1 MKLEFLG
8 AMGSV
13 GASGISIEDGSNKI
27 VLDYGTKVREVPPK
41 FPLPVERPKAILL
54 SHSHLDHCG
63 AVPLLVK
70 KYSTPIYALDVTKDL
85 TELLLEDSIKVSR
98 EEGVELPFNDFDVKQ
113 TIKNFV
119 LVDYN
124 KPFKIGNFQ
133 ITYFDA
139 GHIPGSAMIFVES
152 KETNVLYTGDFNDIN
167 TRLLEK
173 CEDDLPKVKNLIIES
188 TYGCVPGDVD
198 IMLSTNQTKEIKE
211 LTKGVLVK
219 AMDRKFQLRDFEISK
234 VWRRNYSGKMFK
246 ITTESNKKL
255 ILTPNHPL
263 FVKSGKNILVKP
275 VSEVRI
281 GDKVPVIVIKNEKN
295 CIPSP
300 LHIYELKPEKSIYV
314 KLKPSFLQEV
324 LQAISKNKDE
334 LAKLLGISKNTLKDY
349 LKIKP
354 YKNKKTGKRKFYFMP
369 LFIAKKVAQLAGK
382 SLDLM
387 EENIEGLKSKNS
399 SIIIKNVFPLKK
411 SPILAKLLAKS
422 FGDGHIRLNSGMY
435 FEYANICKEL
445 TTEVDKIIKEL
456 FDISYSSYG
465 KNRKIIKHYYPF
477 IGAVLYTLGCPQDKV
492 DETMK
497 IPEWIKNGPKEIKVA
512 FLQGLFDDEA
522 HVSYYKTE
530 NRVLGRILLKMAKS
544 KKLKSNLIEF
554 FAELKQMLLDLDINA
569 RIDLG
574 PEYKDRIELLLI
586 IQGRK
591 NIENFKNYVGFIHPS
606 KRELLERILTEKWK
620 EKENRKNI
628 VFEKILDI
636 EIFTTNDIEV
646 YDLTIGELKEWGNFV
661 ANGIIIH
668 NSREHPDRKR
678 EEKEL
683 VKMIEETISDNHPAI
698 VAAFAVGRA
707 QEILLILAKHG
718 ISYPLF
724 MDGMAKK
731 ATTII
736 NRYKKYLREPEDLE
750 EALKLVTYV
759 KGRMRRR
766 LVKEAACIITTSGM
780 LTGGPVVKY
789 IEKLYKKERASLIL
803 TGWQIEGTPGRI
815 LLETGRFI
823 YGNVDIEVKMKVK
836 RFDFSA
842 HAGRKSLFEFVK
854 KLNPEKVFCVH
865 GDHTEEFAEE
875 LRKEGFNAIAPLANS
890 RIFECQ

>member
-63 AVPLLVK
+63 AIPLLVK

-124 KPFKIGNFQ
+124 KPFKIDNFQ

-139 GHIPGSAMIFVES
+139 GHIPGSAMVFVES

-173 CEDDLPKVKNLIIES
+173 CEEDLPKVKNLIIES
-188 TYGCVPGDVD
+188 TYAD
-198 IMLSTNQTKEIKE
+198 
-211 LTKGVLVK
+211 
-219 AMDRKFQLRDFEISK
+219 
-234 VWRRNYSGKMFK
+234 
-246 ITTESNKKL
+246 
-255 ILTPNHPL
+255 
-263 FVKSGKNILVKP
+263 
-275 VSEVRI
+275 
-281 GDKVPVIVIKNEKN
+281 
-295 CIPSP
+295 
-300 LHIYELKPEKSIYV
+300 
-314 KLKPSFLQEV
+314 
-324 LQAISKNKDE
+324 
-334 LAKLLGISKNTLKDY
+334 
-349 LKIKP
+349 
-354 YKNKKTGKRKFYFMP
+354 
-369 LFIAKKVAQLAGK
+369 
-382 SLDLM
+382 
-387 EENIEGLKSKNS
+387 
-399 SIIIKNVFPLKK
+399 
-411 SPILAKLLAKS
+411 
-422 FGDGHIRLNSGMY
+422 
-435 FEYANICKEL
+435 
-445 TTEVDKIIKEL
+445 
-456 FDISYSSYG
+456 
-465 KNRKIIKHYYPF
+465 
-477 IGAVLYTLGCPQDKV
+477 
-492 DETMK
+492 
-497 IPEWIKNGPKEIKVA
+497 
-512 FLQGLFDDEA
+512 
-522 HVSYYKTE
+522 
-530 NRVLGRILLKMAKS
+530 
-544 KKLKSNLIEF
+544 
-554 FAELKQMLLDLDINA
+554 
-569 RIDLG
+569 
-574 PEYKDRIELLLI
+574 
-586 IQGRK
+586 
-591 NIENFKNYVGFIHPS
+591 
-606 KRELLERILTEKWK
+606 
-620 EKENRKNI
+620 
-628 VFEKILDI
+628 
-636 EIFTTNDIEV
+636 
-646 YDLTIGELKEWGNFV
+646 
-661 ANGIIIH
+661 
-668 NSREHPDRKR
+668 REHSDRKR

-707 QEILLILAKHG
+707 QEILLITAKHG

-750 EALKLVTYV
+750 NALKFVTYV
-759 KGRMRRR
+759 KGRMRKR
-766 LVKEAACIITTSGM
+766 LVREAACIITTSGM

-803 TGWQIEGTPGRI
+803 TGWQIEDTPGRI

-842 HAGRKSLFEFVK
+842 HAGRKSLFEFVR

-875 LRKEGFNAIAPLANS
+875 LRREGFDAIAPLANN
-890 RIFECQ
+890 RIFNV